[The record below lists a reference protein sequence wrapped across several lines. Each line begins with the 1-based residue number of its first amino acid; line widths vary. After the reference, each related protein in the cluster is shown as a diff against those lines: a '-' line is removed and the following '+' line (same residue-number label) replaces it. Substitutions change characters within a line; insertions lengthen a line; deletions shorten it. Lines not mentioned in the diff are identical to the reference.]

1 MKRIILLLLFL
12 AEGCIAG
19 AQTPANPS
27 RIYTIDMA
35 SSKVEFFVGSTVG
48 DVNGKFGKWKGEFKV
63 GTPGVPASATLNLEI
78 AATSISTGSSVK
90 DKTIKGKKFFFV
102 EQYPTI
108 VFTSTKVIS
117 TSDPNAFQ
125 VEGDFTLRGVTRKVV
140 LQVTLDRDVRGIGVL
155 ALQQLAFGQRGA
167 GVREGGEL
175 LGIAVTRQLSESSRE
190 QQVAGGDRH
199 LPTGHG
205 RYRRMATSQQRAVD
219 PWGVKN
225 VEAARVV

>member
-35 SSKVEFFVGSTVG
+35 SSKVEFFVGSSVG

-102 EQYPTI
+102 EQYPAI
-108 VFTSTKVIS
+108 FFASTKVIS

-140 LQVTLDRDVRGIGVL
+140 LQVTLDRDGKGGGQIFGN
-155 ALQQLAFGQRGA
+155 LAFDRRDFGMTENVPL
-167 GVREGGEL
+167 VRVGDSVRVRL
-175 LGIAVTRQLSESSRE
+175 DLAVSSTPMVPGI
-190 QQVAGGDRH
+190 
-199 LPTGHG
+199 
-205 RYRRMATSQQRAVD
+205 
-219 PWGVKN
+219 
-225 VEAARVV
+225 